1 MEENDDDT
9 LFRLVDGMIQGRN
22 EFLNDQTIRGLP
34 FATRSNVVTQY
45 MNNEILLLSFLTR
58 VYLNSRQ
65 TQNAVITFNLP
76 NNFMNPV
83 EIVPSA
89 QQISSSLQDSS
100 NVSGNCAICQEA
112 VSSGGCRIRQCG
124 HSFHRSCILN
134 WFSMSVRCPVCRHD
148 IREENL
154 VTQTSS
160 DASETLSLPE
170 DQ

>member
-1 MEENDDDT
+1 MEENDDDM

-22 EFLNDQTIRGLP
+22 EFLNNDTIRALP
-34 FATRSNVVTQY
+34 YTSRSNVLTQY

-76 NNFMNPV
+76 NNFMSPV

-100 NVSGNCAICQEA
+100 NVSGDCAICQEA
-112 VSSGGCRIRQCG
+112 VSSGGCLIRQCG
-124 HSFHRSCILN
+124 HSFHRSCIVS

-148 IREENL
+148 IREENQ
-154 VTQTSS
+154 VTQTLPVS
-160 DASETLSLPE
+160 SETPSPPG

>member
-1 MEENDDDT
+1 MEEPEDDT
-9 LFRLVDGMIQGRN
+9 FFRLVDGMIQGRN
-22 EFLNDQTIRGLP
+22 DFLNDHTIRALP
-34 FATRSNVVTQY
+34 YTTRSNVVTQY

-83 EIVPSA
+83 EVVPSA

-100 NVSGNCAICQEA
+100 TVSGNCAICQEA
-112 VSSGGCRIRQCG
+112 VSSGGCQIRQCG

-148 IREENL
+148 IREENP
-154 VTQTSS
+154 VAQTLPVS
-160 DASETLSLPE
+160 SETLSPPG

>member
-1 MEENDDDT
+1 MEENDDDM

-22 EFLNDQTIRGLP
+22 EFLNNDTIRALP
-34 FATRSNVVTQY
+34 YTSRSNVLTQY

-76 NNFMNPV
+76 NNFMSPV

-100 NVSGNCAICQEA
+100 SVSGDSAICQEA
-112 VSSGGCRIRQCG
+112 VSSGGCLIRQ
-124 HSFHRSCILN
+124 
-134 WFSMSVRCPVCRHD
+134 
-148 IREENL
+148 
-154 VTQTSS
+154 
-160 DASETLSLPE
+160 
-170 DQ
+170 